1 MAVCNIF
8 EPLKKE
14 TGTFLTFSQ
23 YTEDL
28 TREHAEGEEYR
39 VVPSKFISF
48 DIDYSDQVKF
58 TNGLITKYLQH
69 NFENGCAIYRKEMG
83 NDWTPEFSKN
93 LFWDMFF
100 NVKNPDDPNEGLFAN
115 MNDNRITYIGDINLQ
130 SYNEWDGMGY
140 SEIYCYI
147 PNEAR
152 EVICKVE
159 MSNGFTTKTVPVGT
173 KIEGYKEE
181 EIGTRAT
188 LDYDVIH
195 KVNDTYDF
203 NIEGWKDTK
212 SFNINTIVLLYDVY
226 TEDKK
231 LYDNIPLGIYFTGLP
246 YSGEM
251 TNQITKYVS
260 NEDIYNSG
268 TSYGLRICSR
278 FTANPTNGNLIIQNV
293 TMEDNS
299 YSELSRVLSQI
310 SISQNKMD
318 EILDRNYIES
328 QNYKDLLAIF
338 KNSRTNVPYI
348 RKVNG
353 EDVWFV
359 NGRMLNSTA
368 IDNDCECMPYTDT
381 EMDEFINDEYTL
393 NVHVDAKDVDGNKTF
408 IVGSNPT
415 IYINWKTMYM
425 GDEIIPDKVTL
436 NLNEEKVD
444 PDSKFSAITK
454 VNLDDARDYV
464 IGVDIEKWNKKSTGE
479 TSIKFVNP
487 TYFGSV
493 DSINPSLSDITNL
506 TQYAD
511 ASKKSQK
518 EYSTSELKHIC
529 LAYPKEYGKSE
540 SIQDSYGHEYLM
552 DMCDPNG
559 EPYNY
564 VINGVDYYVYI
575 DKQKSIEKNMQ
586 IIIR

>member
-28 TREHAEGEEYR
+28 TREHAEGREYR
-39 VVPSKFISF
+39 VVPSMFIAF

-58 TNGLITKYLQH
+58 TNGLITTYLQH

-93 LFWDMFF
+93 LFWGMFF
-100 NVKNPDDPNEGLFAN
+100 DKFSSKQDL
-115 MNDNRITYIGDINLQ
+115 RYIGDINLQ

-147 PNEAR
+147 PNEG
-152 EVICKVE
+152 CE
-159 MSNGFTTKTVPVGT
+159 MKCDMVCSNGFETKTISNGST
-173 KIEGYKEE
+173 IEGYTPD
-181 EIGTRAT
+181 EIGGRAV
-188 LDYDVIH
+188 LVEDVTY
-195 KVNDTYDF
+195 KVKDTYKF
-203 NIEGWKDTK
+203 ENITNVVSK

-226 TEDKK
+226 TGDEK
-231 LYDNIPLGIYFTGLP
+231 LYDGIPLGIYFTGLID
-246 YSGEM
+246 GGM

-268 TSYGLRICSR
+268 TSYGLRVCSR
-278 FTANPTNGNLIIQNV
+278 FTANPTNGNLTIQNV

-318 EILDRNYIES
+318 EILDRNYIET

-368 IDNDCECMPYTDT
+368 IDNDCECMPYTDA

-393 NVHVDAKDVDGNKTF
+393 NVQVVAKDVDGNKVF
-408 IVGSNPT
+408 IIGSNPT
-415 IYINWKTMYM
+415 VYINWKTMYM
-425 GDEIIPDKVTL
+425 GDEIIPDKVGL
-436 NLNEEKVD
+436 NMNGEEVN

-454 VNLDDARDYV
+454 VNLNEAGDYV
-464 IGVDIEKWNKKSTGE
+464 IGVDIEKWGKASAGE

-493 DSINPSLSDITNL
+493 DSTTPSLSDITNL
-506 TQYAD
+506 AQYAD
-511 ASKKSQK
+511 ASKESQK
-518 EYSTSELKHIC
+518 QYYTKDPKHIC
-529 LAYPKEYGKSE
+529 LAYPKEYGTLM
-540 SIQDSYGHEYLM
+540 SIQDSYGYEYL
-552 DMCDPNG
+552 DKT
-559 EPYNY
+559 EPDFTYDEIS
-564 VINGVDYYVYI
+564 INGADYYVYV
-575 DKQKSIEKNMQ
+575 DMQKSASEKLQ
-586 IIIR
+586 LIIR